1 MKESAA
7 SRLRRYLLGGLSAEE
22 EESIERDYFVNGD
35 RFEELQAAED
45 DLIDDYVADLLS
57 TEDRAR
63 FDERFVSTE
72 QLERVEFARSLRR
85 RLRQEPL
92 KQPNQGQPRWAWTLG
107 GVAAALVVALPLA
120 GILFFRTR
128 AVQREA
134 DRARAER
141 VGLEQQVVEQRQRI
155 EELVRER
162 TASASALGEVVTA
175 VLRPGLERGE
185 GAGGDLVRGQ
195 DARWLRLRLA
205 ISGRRFQRYA
215 VSVQTPD
222 AAEVASQSGLLA
234 VGDGSEAFVET
245 LLPAQSLARGTYVI
259 LLSGIDSRGKPTE
272 LDTYHLRLRP

>member
-35 RFEELQAAED
+35 RFAELQAAED
-45 DLIDDYVADLLS
+45 DLIDHYVADFLS
-57 TEDRAR
+57 AEDRAR
-63 FDERFVSTE
+63 FAERFVSPE

-85 RLRQEPL
+85 RLRQEAL
-92 KQPNQGQPRWAWTLG
+92 KRPNQERPRWAWALG
-107 GVAAALVVALPLA
+107 GVAAALVAALPLA
-120 GILFFRTR
+120 GILFFRAR

-134 DRARAER
+134 DHARAER
-141 VGLEQQVVEQRQRI
+141 IGLKQQVAEQRRRI

-162 TASASALGEVVTA
+162 TVSASALGEVVTA

-185 GAGGDLVRGQ
+185 GAGGDLVRGR

-222 AAEVASQSGLLA
+222 AAEVVSQSGLLA
-234 VGDGSEAFVET
+234 VGDGPEAFVET
-245 LLPAQSLARGTYVI
+245 LLPAESLARGTYVI
-259 LLSGIDSRGKPTE
+259 LLSGIDSRGKPME
-272 LDTYHLRLRP
+272 LETYHLRVRP